1 MKSDDYVT
9 CKELDSDHHF
19 TKIETSEQ
27 IFLCFFSVIFAVHIA
42 LLTITYASL
51 FELLNQV
58 P

>member
-1 MKSDDYVT
+1 MKNDEYVT
-9 CKELDSDHHF
+9 RKELDSNHHL
-19 TKIETSEQ
+19 TKIEMSEQ
-27 IFLCFFSVIFAVHIA
+27 IFLCFYSVIFAAHIA